1 MMKNIL
7 SVILLLA
14 ITLNAFSQDKYWVV
28 FKNKKTTFN
37 PYKYFDKKAINRR
50 IKNNLSLYDSIDF
63 PLNPK
68 YKATVNNIVDSISN
82 ETRWFNAIAVYADK
96 SEIEKIKKLPFVKYI
111 RPINLTTYL
120 TCLEYNF
127 DTTTNTDKEWLR
139 ANQLDWMG
147 VKDFEKN
154 NITGKGV
161 RIAIFDGGFPTVDVN
176 PAFEHVRKNKRIIKT
191 FDFTKKRENV
201 YYSISHGTMVM
212 SNICGIVNG
221 KKLGLATDA
230 EFLLAKTEVYTEPFS
245 EEENWL
251 AAVEWADKNGA
262 DIINSSLGY
271 TYQRYFPWDMNGT
284 SFVAQAAN
292 IAARKGILVVNAAGN
307 EGDERSWKHLG
318 TPADADSAL
327 SVGGIDPYTGVHIS
341 FSSYGPTADKRL
353 KPNVCAFGEALV
365 AGKNKLMPEYGT
377 SFASPLVAGFSAC
390 AMQTRPKLTN
400 MQLFNE
406 IEKSANLYPYYDYAH
421 GYGVP
426 QAKYFT
432 DGIKNSNSNKS
443 FEFIDNYT
451 SISIKILDNNNNG
464 DNVLYYKIQ
473 DNNGIIDEYWAVEIK
488 KNQSV
493 TVNKKKYKGKTLIA
507 HYKGFNNSIKIT
519 E

>member
-1 MMKNIL
+1 MKNFL
-7 SVILLLA
+7 SVILLLS
-14 ITLNAFSQDKYWVV
+14 ISLNTFSQDKYWVV

-50 IKNNLSLYDSIDF
+50 LKNNLSLFDSTDF
-63 PLNPK
+63 PINKK
-68 YKATVNNIVDSISN
+68 YKSAINNIADSISS
-82 ETRWFNAIAVYADK
+82 ETRWFNAVAVYASK
-96 SEIEKIKKLPFVKYI
+96 SEINKIKKLPFVKYI
-111 RPINLTTYL
+111 RPISITTYPA
-120 TCLEYNF
+120 EYNY
-127 DTTTNTDKEWLR
+127 DTTLSRNKEWIR
-139 ANQLDWMG
+139 KQQLEWLD
-147 VKDFEKN
+147 VKSFEKN

-176 PAFEHVRKNKRIIKT
+176 PAFEHVRKNNRIIKT
-191 FDFTKKRENV
+191 YDFTKKRENV

-284 SFVAQAAN
+284 SFVARAAN
-292 IAARKGILVVNAAGN
+292 IAARKGILVINAAGN
-307 EGDERSWKHLG
+307 EGDKRSWKHLG

-327 SVGGIDPYTGVHIS
+327 TIGGIDPYTGTHIS

-353 KPNVCAFGEALV
+353 KPNVCAFGEAIV
-365 AGKNKLMPEYGT
+365 SGKNKLMKEYGT
-377 SFASPLVAGFSAC
+377 SFASPLVAGFAAC
-390 AMQTRPKLTN
+390 AMQTKPKLTN
-400 MQLFNE
+400 MQLFKE
-406 IEKSANLYPYYDYAH
+406 IEKSGHLYPYYDYAH

-426 QAKYFT
+426 QARYFT
-432 DGIKNSNSNKS
+432 DGIKTSNSNKT
-443 FEFIDNYT
+443 FEFVDNYV
-451 SISIKILDNNNNG
+451 SISIKIIKNNNNG
-464 DNVLYYKIQ
+464 SDLLYYKIQ
-473 DNNGIIDEYWAVEIK
+473 DDKGTIDEYWTVKIHE
-488 KNQSV
+488 NQNIMVS
-493 TVNKKKYKGKTLIA
+493 KEKYKGKTLVA
-507 HYKGFNNSIKIT
+507 YYKGYNKSIKIKD
-519 E
+519 

>member
-1 MMKNIL
+1 MKKIIL
-7 SVILLLA
+7 YLIFIIISVNL
-14 ITLNAFSQDKYWVV
+14 FSQNKYWVV

-37 PYKYFDKKAINRR
+37 PYKYFDKKAITRR
-50 IKNNLSLYDSIDF
+50 LKNNISLYDSTDF
-63 PLNPK
+63 PINKK
-68 YKATVNNIVDSISN
+68 YKLIVNNIVDSITS
-82 ETRWFNAIAVYADK
+82 ETRWFNALAVYADK
-96 SEIEKIKKLPFVKYI
+96 SEINKIKKLPFVKYI
-111 RPINLTTYL
+111 RPITLSTYIA
-120 TCLEYNF
+120 EYDY
-127 DTTTNTDKEWLR
+127 DTTLTYNKEQLR
-139 ANQLDWMG
+139 TMQLQEMG
-147 VKDFEKN
+147 GEYFAKK

-176 PAFEHVRKNKRIIKT
+176 PAFEHVRKNNRIIKT
-191 FDFTKKRENV
+191 YDFTKKRKNV

-230 EFLLAKTEVYTEPFS
+230 EFLLAKTEIKTEPFS

-271 TYQRYFPWDMNGT
+271 TKQRYFPWDMNGT

-292 IAARKGILVVNAAGN
+292 LAARKGILVVNAAGN
-307 EGDERSWKHLG
+307 EGDTRSWKHLG

-327 SVGGIDPYTGVHIS
+327 SVGGINPETNTHIS

-353 KPNVCAFGEALV
+353 KPNVCAFGKAV
-365 AGKNKLMPEYGT
+365 VSGKNKLKIEYGT
-377 SFASPLVAGFSAC
+377 SFASPLVAGFAAC
-390 AMQTRPKLTN
+390 AKQTRPDITN

-406 IEKSANLYPYYDYAH
+406 IEQSANLYPYYDYAH

-432 DGIKNSNSNKS
+432 DNLRNSTSEKN

-451 SISIKILDNNNNG
+451 SINIKIINDKNNG
-464 DNVLYYKIQ
+464 QNILYYKIQ
-473 DNNGIIDEYWAVEIK
+473 NDNGIIDEYWAVKIK

-493 TVNKKKYKGKTLIA
+493 TIPKKNKYKGKTLIA
-507 HYKGFNNSIKIT
+507 HYNGYNNSIKIKQ
-519 E
+519 